1 MARFAITGSDQGRL
15 SYRTTP
21 MELLAFLAGGG
32 GARGELITKIGR
44 PGFVSGR
51 VGVVVLR

>member
-1 MARFAITGSDQGRL
+1 
-15 SYRTTP
+15 

-44 PGFVSGR
+44 PSFVSGR
-51 VGVVVLR
+51 VEVVVLR